1 MARNWTSRPPG
12 SKSVRLDLSEEVHA
26 RLRVLAAQAGQP
38 MSAYVRGLV
47 EAVVRGEN
55 PLQAEAKQEENPP
68 SA

>member
-1 MARNWTSRPPG
+1 
-12 SKSVRLDLSEEVHA
+12 
-26 RLRVLAAQAGQP
+26 
-38 MSAYVRGLV
+38 VRGLV